1 MQTCKENILHIFDIW
16 NNLLILD
23 ICMNVLAYA
32 WHFTSL
38 NFLNQRCALPK
49 SKFKKYVAY
58 DRVSEVNV
66 ADFLLS
72 FLQQCVSND
81 RALTFLSKPSESLK
95 LRCLNIFHMYLL
107 SSIFCICKDN
117 VLVYIFLYSVAHLC
131 KNQRCNETM

>member
-1 MQTCKENILHIFDIW
+1 MHCSSQ
-16 NNLLILD
+16 
-23 ICMNVLAYA
+23 
-32 WHFTSL
+32 
-38 NFLNQRCALPK
+38 
-49 SKFKKYVAY
+49 KFKKKSVAC

-72 FLQQCVSND
+72 FLQQCLSND

-131 KNQRCNETM
+131 KNQRCNETMWLPCQVMKSSSFYNANKLIQLYTIRWKLKNKSHIKNF